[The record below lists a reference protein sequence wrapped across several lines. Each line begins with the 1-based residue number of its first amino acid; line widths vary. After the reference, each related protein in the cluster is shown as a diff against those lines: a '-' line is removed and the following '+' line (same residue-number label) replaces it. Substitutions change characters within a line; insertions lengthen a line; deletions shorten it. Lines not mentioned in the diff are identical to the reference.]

1 MPSKTLPPVRP
12 ARLKAIDRSR
22 ELHWLSQHRHE
33 YYGEWVVL
41 NADQLIGHG
50 RNLGPIMEQAR
61 ALGIERPLV
70 VRIEE
75 DEGPSMGGWL

>member
-1 MPSKTLPPVRP
+1 MPAKTLPLVRP
-12 ARLKAIDRSR
+12 AQLKAIDRSR
-22 ELHWLSQHRHE
+22 ELLWLSQHRRE
-33 YYGEWVVL
+33 YFGEWVVL

-50 RNLGPIMEQAR
+50 KSLESIMERAR

-75 DEGPSMGGWL
+75 DDLPRMGGWL